1 MDFDEHNQ
9 PRHGH
14 MEGGVAMDST
24 SESGGRLRQMQ
35 ERRPRRSW
43 NSTRKASCATRIW
56 SGASQ
61 WTAKSKVSLQGK
73 RSCWNRHGVRLS
85 PTSIFRDSSHG
96 QTELTAVHGTSGVV
110 VTGESQRGKGAV
122 SPSRLS
128 ADEVTGNF
136 GLGSALTAMN
146 GVGHASIEEITETGT
161 RQTTSGDRVEAHFA
175 APAPSV
181 QHGTEGEAQIQ
192 SATVEG
198 HVVLTQQPP
207 AKPGAPPP
215 ATLRATAGR
224 ADYAGE
230 GEWLHLTV
238 ESAR

>member
-1 MDFDEHNQ
+1 
-9 PRHGH
+9 
-14 MEGGVAMDST
+14 
-24 SESGGRLRQMQ
+24 
-35 ERRPRRSW
+35 
-43 NSTRKASCATRIW
+43 
-56 SGASQ
+56 
-61 WTAKSKVSLQGK
+61 
-73 RSCWNRHGVRLS
+73 
-85 PTSIFRDSSHG
+85 
-96 QTELTAVHGTSGVV
+96 
-110 VTGESQRGKGAV
+110 
-122 SPSRLS
+122 
-128 ADEVTGNF
+128 
-136 GLGSALTAMN
+136 MN

-215 ATLRATAGR
+215 ATLRLPRPRRLRGR
-224 ADYAGE
+224 GRVAASDG
-230 GEWLHLTV
+230 